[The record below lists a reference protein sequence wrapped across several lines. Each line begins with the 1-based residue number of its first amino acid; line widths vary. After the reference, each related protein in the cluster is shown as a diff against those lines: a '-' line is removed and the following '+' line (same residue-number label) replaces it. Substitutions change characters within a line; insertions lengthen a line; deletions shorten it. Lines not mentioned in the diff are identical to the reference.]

1 MDAIT
6 DTIELLFQYFDNTP
20 SMVTAGES
28 LLIAERRAQAVR
40 VARARARWL
49 AERHAERSF
58 PCGFVRWEAST
69 KDGRVVVEI
78 FVTAVVVDASVVF
91 LVERPY
97 GSEGQPVE
105 VGAIDRS
112 AISEVTVLDL
122 DGRELPHPASEPI
135 DPEPYVFVAI
145 RWLDAAGTPAEQRL
159 LFGSSWE
166 AWRAADKLREAMP
179 SPYRVSM

>member
-1 MDAIT
+1 MDEIT
-6 DTIELLFQYFDNTP
+6 DTVALLFQYFDNTP
-20 SMVTAGES
+20 PTVTAGES

-49 AERHAERSF
+49 AERHVERSF

-69 KDGRVVVEI
+69 KDGRVVLEM
-78 FVTAVVVDASVVF
+78 FVTAVVADASVVF
-91 LVERPY
+91 LVDRPD
-97 GSEGQPVE
+97 GSEGGPVE

-122 DGRELPHPASEPI
+122 AGRELPHPASEPI
-135 DPEPYVFVAI
+135 DPEPDVAVAI

-179 SPYRVSM
+179 SSDRVSM